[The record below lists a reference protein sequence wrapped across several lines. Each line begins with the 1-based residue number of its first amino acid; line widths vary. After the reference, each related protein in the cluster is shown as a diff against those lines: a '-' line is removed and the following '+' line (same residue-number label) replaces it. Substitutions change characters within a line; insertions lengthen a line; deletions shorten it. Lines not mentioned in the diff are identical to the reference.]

1 MITQYRIKSNINT
14 FDAKMLIR
22 FAQSGASETRS
33 LEIDHTLTLDE
44 VRELIGRELDIQVE
58 KLFSMTLNSI
68 SIKRFKN
75 PR

>member
-22 FAQSGASETRS
+22 FAQNGISETRS